1 MYINILCIYIYILI
15 HIHIVTYWIPFCS
28 KPPSLYGR
36 NRRPRPRCSAS
47 GLSGNVF
54 GRLKKHFED
63 AARRWTRSVQVDET
77 CEDSKIRWIL
87 YGFLVNFCGFL
98 WMFIVYR
105 FLWMCICFFRE
116 FYGIFMVFNGC
127 LWRFFFE
134 IFMDFWWMVFDV
146 KIQKLD
152 KAIWKTMVT

>member
-1 MYINILCIYIYILI
+1 MI
-15 HIHIVTYWIPFCS
+15 HIDTYCYLLLLIGVHFAPNHPLFMVVETVGS
-28 KPPSLYGR
+28 APGAVPAGSLATSLAAWR
-36 NRRPRPRCSAS
+36 
-47 GLSGNVF
+47 
-54 GRLKKHFED
+54 HFED

-87 YGFLVNFCGFL
+87 YGFLVNFCAFL

-105 FLWMCICFFRE
+105 FLWMFICFFRE
-116 FYGIFMVFNGC
+116 FYAIFMVFNGC
-127 LWRFFFE
+127 LWSFFW

-146 KIQKLD
+146 KIQKLE

>member
-1 MYINILCIYIYILI
+1 MLIIQCLYQYRSILTLYIYIIYIYIYMYILI

-28 KPPSLYGR
+28 KPPSLYGGR
-36 NRRPRPRCSAS
+36 NRRQRPRCSAS

-105 FLWMCICFFRE
+105 FLLMFICFFRE

-127 LWRFFFE
+127 LWSVFFVFFF
-134 IFMDFWWMVFDV
+134 
-146 KIQKLD
+146 
-152 KAIWKTMVT
+152 